1 MFFFASILSSVFYST
16 LPVQLLEYTVSTENS
31 FRFQGISVS
40 AFCLSC
46 MTPCTG
52 QDFALYLRTFASS
65 LYRKSVDIL
74 LLLAMEKIIKTL
86 PIPSICCYQA
96 ARRKGKFMTCNR
108 HFAQNML
115 DHLPACRLHFSTFKV
130 P

>member
-1 MFFFASILSSVFYST
+1 MFYST
-16 LPVQLLEYTVSTENS
+16 LPVQLLQYTVSKENS

-52 QDFALYLRTFASS
+52 QDFALYLRTFTSS
-65 LYRKSVDIL
+65 LYKKSEDIL

-86 PIPSICCYQA
+86 PIPSAVIRQLEE
-96 ARRKGKFMTCNR
+96 RV
-108 HFAQNML
+108 
-115 DHLPACRLHFSTFKV
+115 SS
-130 P
+130 